1 MNNREHS
8 SLKGSFSIEAVAL
21 NTFNCKDILPC
32 KSTPF
37 YATVHSGITKYEA
50 AILTIFYRY

>member
-8 SLKGSFSIEAVAL
+8 SLKGSFSKEAVAS

-32 KSTPF
+32 KSTPI

-50 AILTIFYRY
+50 AMLTIA